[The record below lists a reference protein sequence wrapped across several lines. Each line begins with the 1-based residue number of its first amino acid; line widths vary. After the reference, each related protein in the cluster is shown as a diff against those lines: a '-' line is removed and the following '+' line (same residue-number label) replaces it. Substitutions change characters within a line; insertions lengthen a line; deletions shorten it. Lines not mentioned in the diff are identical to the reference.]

1 MHKVF
6 LWMRY
11 GRCKKANAR
20 AGNDLRQRLDFYAC
34 MSSECVLQQNFDF
47 DQPVNR
53 DHSNSL
59 KYDGRQAMFGSADV
73 IPLWVADMDF
83 AAPPAVTKALLQRAN
98 HPIYGYS
105 SFPESVYQALID
117 WLQRRHGWRIER
129 DWLLLCPGVV
139 PSLNAAVMAFSN
151 PGDAVIVQPPVY
163 FPFFSAVTDSGRSMI
178 QNPLRLEN
186 KQYHIDFEHLE
197 ACAARAK
204 MLLLCSP
211 HNPVGRVWRKDEL
224 ERLLAIAEKYQLIVF
239 ADEIH
244 ADLVYPPAQH
254 HTLQA
259 LSKHQK
265 NIITAVA
272 PSKTFNVPGLNLS
285 ALIIPDT
292 SQRQALSKV
301 FERMHVSAANPFS
314 MVAFEAAYQHGD
326 AWLDALL
333 NYLQQSRDFVLA
345 YVSEHLPRIH
355 AIVPEGTY
363 LVWLD
368 CRELGL
374 NDAALKQFFIQEA
387 GVGLSP
393 GRLFGEAGSG
403 FMRMNIAAPKSLI
416 TTALQGIAVALRS
429 RAK

>member
-1 MHKVF
+1 
-6 LWMRY
+6 
-11 GRCKKANAR
+11 
-20 AGNDLRQRLDFYAC
+20 
-34 MSSECVLQQNFDF
+34 LQQDFDF
-47 DQPVNR
+47 DQLLNR

-73 IPLWVADMDF
+73 TPLWVADMDF
-83 AAPPAVTKALLQRAN
+83 ASPPAISEALLQRAK

-105 SFPESVYQALID
+105 SFPDSIYQSLMD
-117 WLQRRHGWRIER
+117 WLERRHGWRIQRE
-129 DWLLLCPGVV
+129 WIVLCPGVV

-163 FPFFSAVTDSGRSMI
+163 FPFFPAVTDSGRSLI
-178 QNPLRLEN
+178 QNQLRLEN
-186 KQYHIDFEHLE
+186 NQYHIDFEHLE

-224 ERLLAIAEKYQLIVF
+224 ERLLVIAEKYQLIIF

-244 ADLVYPPAQH
+244 SDLVYPPAKHQVLD
-254 HTLQA
+254 T
-259 LSKHQK
+259 LSKQQV

-285 ALIIPDT
+285 ALIIRDAT
-292 SQRQALSKV
+292 QRLALSKV
-301 FERMHVSAANPFS
+301 FERMHVSVTNPFS

-333 NYLQQSRDFVLA
+333 SYLQQTRDFVLA
-345 YVSEHLPRIH
+345 YVSEHLPRVH

-363 LVWLD
+363 LIWLD

-374 NDAALKQFFIQEA
+374 DDAALKQFFIQQA

-403 FMRMNIAAPKSLI
+403 FMRMNIAAPRSLI
-416 TTALQGIAVALRS
+416 TTALQSMAGALQS
-429 RAK
+429 FTK

>member
-1 MHKVF
+1 
-6 LWMRY
+6 
-11 GRCKKANAR
+11 
-20 AGNDLRQRLDFYAC
+20 
-34 MSSECVLQQNFDF
+34 LQQDFNFD
-47 DQPVNR
+47 QLVHR

-59 KYDGRQAMFGSADV
+59 KYDARLAMFGNADV

-83 AAPPAVTKALLQRAN
+83 ASPPAVTDALLQRAK

-105 SFPESVYQALID
+105 SFPESTYQALIN
-117 WLQRRHGWRIER
+117 WLKRRHGWQVER
-129 DWLLLCPGVV
+129 EWLLLCPGVV
-139 PSLNAAVMAFSN
+139 PSLNAAVMAFTK
-151 PGDAVIVQPPVY
+151 PEDAVIVQPPVY
-163 FPFFSAVTDSGRSMI
+163 FPFFSAVTDSGRSLL
-178 QNPLRLEN
+178 QNPLRLQN
-186 KQYHIDFEHLE
+186 GQYQIDFEHLE

-224 ERLLAIAEKYQLIVF
+224 QRLLAIAEKYQLMIF

-254 HTLQA
+254 LMLA
-259 LSKHQK
+259 PLSAHRK

-285 ALIIPDT
+285 ALIIPDAA
-292 SQRQALSKV
+292 QRQALSNV

-333 NYLQQSRDFVLA
+333 SYLQQTRDFVIA
-345 YVSEHLPRIH
+345 YVSEHLH
-355 AIVPEGTY
+355 GVQAIMPQGTY
-363 LVWLD
+363 LIWLD
-368 CRELGL
+368 CRALGL
-374 NDAALKQFFIQEA
+374 DDAALKQFFIQHA

-403 FMRMNIAAPKSLI
+403 FMRMNIAAPRSVI
-416 TTALQGIAVALRS
+416 AAALQGMADALQNRS
-429 RAK
+429 K